1 MNEQINMMA
10 VVGMVMKRWWI
21 LVVSTILIGSIFF
34 TVTEYFIPEQYT
46 SIGKLLVSNSVAT
59 VDQEGGLPAETINT
73 LNASARL
80 LNTYM
85 ELFKTN
91 NFLNKVAADSGTKY
105 SATQLK
111 GMVKYSSLN
120 ETEVLQIE
128 VTCTDKIDAR
138 ILCERILDNAQPEV
152 ERVGSGGSVSV
163 VDEATTPVTPTS
175 PNKTLNTIIGVL
187 IGMVL
192 GVLIIFIIELFDT
205 RIKTEDDLVTKFDL
219 PILGVIPDLESAMT
233 KGGK

>member
-1 MNEQINMMA
+1 
-10 VVGMVMKRWWI
+10 
-21 LVVSTILIGSIFF
+21 
-34 TVTEYFIPEQYT
+34 
-46 SIGKLLVSNSVAT
+46 
-59 VDQEGGLPAETINT
+59 
-73 LNASARL
+73 
-80 LNTYM
+80 
-85 ELFKTN
+85 
-91 NFLNKVAADSGTKY
+91 
-105 SATQLK
+105 
-111 GMVKYSSLN
+111 MVKYSSLN

-152 ERVGSGGSVSV
+152 EKVGSGGSVSI

-187 IGMVL
+187 IGMIL
-192 GVLIIFIIELFDT
+192 GVLIIFVIELFDT